1 MAQRW
6 VQQPPGSHW
15 GEFGPD
21 DQRGRMNL
29 VTPDK
34 VLQGVAEV
42 QTGRSFCLSLPL
54 DVPGGQAMN
63 PRRIPPRRY
72 AVIRD
77 GKSAGQQG
85 FCWPYSSDD
94 PDLTDVVND
103 DVVLMSL
110 QYSTQWDS
118 LAHMG
123 SRFDADGDGV
133 AEMVFYNGFRAGQEI
148 RPGLADPAATE
159 PHARYPQ
166 PVAGAL
172 GIEHLAEHGV
182 QGRGVLVDLEHH
194 LGRRRQAVGYDTLMR
209 VLQADGVEVETGDM
223 VCLHTGFADTL
234 LSMNRQP
241 DLTRLHETG
250 SGLDGWDGKLLN
262 WITDSKLACLI
273 ADNPAVELV
282 VPKLLGCQANG
293 QANGQAKGQ
302 ANSQDN
308 GHDNG
313 KGMRQ
318 PRLPLH
324 EHCLFKNGIPLGELW
339 YLTELATWLRANG
352 RSRFLLTA
360 PPLRLPGAVGSP
372 VTPIATT

>member
-1 MAQRW
+1 MARRW
-6 VQQPPGSHW
+6 MQAPPGSHW

-29 VTPDK
+29 VTPAK
-34 VLQGVAEV
+34 VLQGIAEV
-42 QTGRSFCLSLPL
+42 KAGRTFCLSLPL

-63 PRRIPPRRY
+63 PRRIAPRRY
-72 AVIRD
+72 AVTRD
-77 GKSAGQQG
+77 GRSAGQQG
-85 FCWPYSSDD
+85 FCWSYAVED

-103 DVVLMSL
+103 DLVLMSL

-118 LAHMG
+118 LAHVG

-133 AEMVFYNGFRAGQEI
+133 DEAVFYNGFRAGEAI
-148 RPGLADPAATE
+148 RPAAEDQRALE

-166 PVAGAL
+166 PAVDAL
-172 GIEHLAEHGV
+172 GIERLAEHGV
-182 QGRGVLVDLEHH
+182 QGRGVLIDLAHH

-209 VLQADGVEVETGDM
+209 ILAADRIVIEPGDM

-234 LSMNRQP
+234 LAMNRQP
-241 DLTRLHETG
+241 DLDTLHATG
-250 SGLDGWDGKLLN
+250 SGLDGWDERLLN
-262 WITDSKLACLI
+262 WIVDVRLACLI

-282 VPKLLGCQANG
+282 VPKLARPQP
-293 QANGQAKGQ
+293 
-302 ANSQDN
+302 
-308 GHDNG
+308 
-313 KGMRQ
+313 MRQ

-324 EHCLFKNGIPLGELW
+324 EHCLFKNGIHLGELW
-339 YLTELATWLRANG
+339 YLTELATWLRRAG

-372 VTPIATT
+372 VTPIATV

>member
-1 MAQRW
+1 MGQRW
-6 VQQPPGSHW
+6 IHAPEGSHW

-29 VTPDK
+29 VTPEK

-42 QTGRSFCLSLPL
+42 KTGRSFVLSLPL
-54 DVPGGQAMN
+54 DVPGGQRMN
-63 PRRIPPRRY
+63 PRRIAPRRY
-72 AVIRD
+72 AVVRD
-77 GKSAGQQG
+77 GASAGQQG
-85 FCWPYSSDD
+85 FCWAYAAEDV
-94 PDLTDVVND
+94 DLTDVVND

-118 LAHMG
+118 LAHVG

-133 AEMVFYNGFRAGQEI
+133 AEAVFYNGFRAGEQI
-148 RPGLADPAATE
+148 RAGREDAAATE
-159 PHARYPQ
+159 PHARYPE

-172 GIEHLAEHGV
+172 GIERLAEHGV
-182 QGRGVLVDLEHH
+182 QGRGVLIDLAHH
-194 LGRRRQAVGYDTLMR
+194 LGRTRQAVGYDALMR
-209 VLQADGVEVETGDM
+209 ILEADRIEVEPGDM

-234 LSMNRQP
+234 LAMNRQP
-241 DLTRLHETG
+241 DLATLHATG
-250 SGLDGWDGKLLN
+250 SGLDGHDARLLQ
-262 WITDSKLACLI
+262 WIVDVRLACLV

-282 VPKLLGCQANG
+282 VPKLQRPQPL
-293 QANGQAKGQ
+293 
-302 ANSQDN
+302 
-308 GHDNG
+308 
-313 KGMRQ
+313 RQ

-324 EHCLFKNGIPLGELW
+324 EHCLFKNGIHLGELW
-339 YLTELATWLRANG
+339 YLTELAAWLRAHG

>member
-1 MAQRW
+1 MGQRW
-6 VQQPPGSHW
+6 VRAPEGSRW

-29 VTPDK
+29 VTPEK

-42 QTGRSFCLSLPL
+42 KTGRSFVLSLPL
-54 DVPGGQAMN
+54 DVPGGQRMN

-72 AVIRD
+72 AVVRD
-77 GKSAGQQG
+77 GQSAGQQG
-85 FCWPYSSDD
+85 FCWSYDAED

-118 LAHMG
+118 LAHVG

-133 AEMVFYNGFRAGQEI
+133 AEAVFYNGFRAGEHI
-148 RPGLADPAATE
+148 RPGREDTQASEA
-159 PHARYPQ
+159 HARYAQ
-166 PVAGAL
+166 PEAGAL
-172 GIEHLAEHGV
+172 GIERLAEHGV
-182 QGRGVLVDLEHH
+182 QGRGVLIDLAHH
-194 LGRRRQAVGYDTLMR
+194 LGRTRQAVGYDALMR
-209 VLQADGVEVETGDM
+209 ILQADGIEVEPGDM

-234 LSMNRQP
+234 LAMNRQP
-241 DLTRLHETG
+241 DLETLHATG
-250 SGLDGWDGKLLN
+250 SGLDGHDARLLN
-262 WITDSKLACLI
+262 WITDVRLACLV

-282 VPKLLGCQANG
+282 VPKLQRPQPL
-293 QANGQAKGQ
+293 
-302 ANSQDN
+302 
-308 GHDNG
+308 
-313 KGMRQ
+313 RQ

-339 YLTELATWLRANG
+339 YLTELAAWLRVQG

-372 VTPIATT
+372 VTPVATT

>member
-1 MAQRW
+1 MVQRW
-6 VQQPPGSHW
+6 VRAPEGSHW

-29 VTPDK
+29 VTPEK

-42 QTGRSFCLSLPL
+42 KTGRSFVLSLPL
-54 DVPGGQAMN
+54 DVPGEQRMN

-72 AVIRD
+72 AVVRD
-77 GKSAGQQG
+77 GQSAGQQG
-85 FCWPYSSDD
+85 FCWSYDAED

-118 LAHMG
+118 LAHVG
-123 SRFDADGDGV
+123 SRFDADSDGV
-133 AEMVFYNGFRAGQEI
+133 AEAVFYNGFRAGEHI
-148 RPGLADPAATE
+148 RPGREDAQASE

-166 PVAGAL
+166 PEAGAL
-172 GIEHLAEHGV
+172 GIERLAEHGV
-182 QGRGVLVDLEHH
+182 QGRGVLIDLAHH
-194 LGRRRQAVGYDTLMR
+194 LGRKRQAVGYDALMR
-209 VLQADGVEVETGDM
+209 ILEADRVEVEPGDM

-234 LSMNRQP
+234 LAMNRQP
-241 DLTRLHETG
+241 DVETLHATG
-250 SGLDGWDGKLLN
+250 SGLDGWDERLLR
-262 WITDSKLACLI
+262 WIVDVRLACLV

-282 VPKLLGCQANG
+282 VPKLQRPQPL
-293 QANGQAKGQ
+293 
-302 ANSQDN
+302 
-308 GHDNG
+308 
-313 KGMRQ
+313 RQ

-339 YLTELATWLRANG
+339 YLTELAQWLRAHG

>member
-6 VQQPPGSHW
+6 VQQPPDSHW
-15 GEFGPD
+15 GEFGAD

-29 VTPDK
+29 VTPLK

-42 QTGRSFCLSLPL
+42 KSGRSFCLSLPL
-54 DVPGGQAMN
+54 DVPGGQSLN

-77 GKSAGQQG
+77 GRSAGQQG
-85 FCWPYSSDD
+85 FCWSYDLED

-118 LAHMG
+118 LAHVG

-133 AEMVFYNGFRAGQEI
+133 AEMVFYNGFRAGEEI
-148 RPGLADPAATE
+148 RPAAAAPSPAE

-172 GIEHLAEHGV
+172 GIERLAEHGV
-182 QGRGVLVDLEHH
+182 QGRGVLIDLAHH
-194 LGRRRQAVGYDTLMR
+194 LGRRRQAVGYEQLMR
-209 VLQADGVEVETGDM
+209 ILETDQVDAEPGDM

-234 LSMNRQP
+234 LAMNRQP
-241 DLTRLHETG
+241 DVARLHETG
-250 SGLDGWDGKLLN
+250 SGLDGWDGRLLN
-262 WITDSKLACLI
+262 WITDTRLACLI

-282 VPKLLGCQANG
+282 VPKRLGQ
-293 QANGQAKGQ
+293 QPL
-302 ANSQDN
+302 
-308 GHDNG
+308 
-313 KGMRQ
+313 RQ

-324 EHCLFKNGIPLGELW
+324 EHCLFKNGIHLGELW
-339 YLTELATWLRANG
+339 YLTELATALRAEQ